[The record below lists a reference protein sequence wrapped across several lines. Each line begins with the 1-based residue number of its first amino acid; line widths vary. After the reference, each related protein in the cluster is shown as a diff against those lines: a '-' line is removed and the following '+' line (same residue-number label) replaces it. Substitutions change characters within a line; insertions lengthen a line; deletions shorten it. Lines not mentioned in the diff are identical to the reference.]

1 MSQWS
6 ACRNHRSLLH
16 PIGSCIRRTIGLI
29 RGRSDRHR
37 ARGGRAFRGE
47 STDALCYIC
56 HTLQELTAATAAGEE
71 VPLDPKN
78 KVALVTGGGT
88 GLGKEISLKLAAAGT
103 LVAVNYSRSAEEA
116 AETVSEIESDGGK
129 AMSVKADVSVSS
141 DVPRMVDEVVE
152 QFGGI
157 DILINNAGTTVFVPF
172 SDLDGMKEEDWDNIM
187 AVNLRGP
194 FLCSKIV
201 APIMKDR
208 GAGKIINVTSTG
220 GIRPGGSCIAYSVSK
235 AAEDMLG
242 RCLAVALAPEIQV
255 NNVAPG
261 LLDTRWGRKWGE
273 KATSDYVGRALL
285 GRLPQLDDV
294 ADAAL
299 YLVRNDS
306 VTSQTVV
313 VDGGVLTY

>member
-1 MSQWS
+1 MHVVEEHSV
-6 ACRNHRSLLH
+6 
-16 PIGSCIRRTIGLI
+16 
-29 RGRSDRHR
+29 
-37 ARGGRAFRGE
+37 GE
-47 STDALCYIC
+47 PTDALWYIC

-88 GLGKEISLKLAAAGT
+88 GLGKEISLKLAAAGA

-141 DVPRMVDEVVE
+141 DVRRMVDEVVE

-194 FLCSKIV
+194 FLCSQNRCTYYERSRGR
-201 APIMKDR
+201 KDNKR
-208 GAGKIINVTSTG
+208 DFYRRHQAWWKLHRLLSIESGRRYAGSML
-220 GIRPGGSCIAYSVSK
+220 GGSARAGDPGQQCGPGSVGYS
-235 AAEDMLG
+235 LG
-242 RCLAVALAPEIQV
+242 QEV
-255 NNVAPG
+255 
-261 LLDTRWGRKWGE
+261 GRK
-273 KATSDYVGRALL
+273 SDK
-285 GRLPQLDDV
+285 
-294 ADAAL
+294 
-299 YLVRNDS
+299 
-306 VTSQTVV
+306 
-313 VDGGVLTY
+313 